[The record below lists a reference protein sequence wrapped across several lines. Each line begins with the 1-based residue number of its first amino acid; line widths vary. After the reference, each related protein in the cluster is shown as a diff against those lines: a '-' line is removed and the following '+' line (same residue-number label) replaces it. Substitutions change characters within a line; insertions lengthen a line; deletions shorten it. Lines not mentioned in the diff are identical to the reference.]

1 MSDLKTGTC
10 LFRLEFLNDK
20 LTVDPSLRLFLTE
33 LYKSKPVDPSLR
45 PLVSAAIDG
54 NVDALRAAWRPSL
67 RALIDRQG
75 RDDTS
80 HPLLHAAHRLNAD
93 AVRFLIDEC
102 FLSPRQRGTVHPYTS
117 DQLTVAELQA
127 VTPLECVEKMIA
139 HQFSRKS
146 KRRDILLEVQAL
158 LVEADAKMKKVD
170 DSALRQTTGNRQLT
184 IDDGL
189 VTPSTSSSWASLSGQ
204 EQSSAYSK
212 AIIGAETLR
221 KSDATENES
230 DNMAP
235 LATQSSLIDSPS
247 EIEGPLV
254 IMSHTTEQIVS
265 SPVSSA
271 AETTTTLQPTSL
283 SGQLKQPQPLL
294 DSSPTFPL
302 PGLSASPPLT
312 GGKRPRGGKTGQKLD
327 LSTSTSTPIDHNSL
341 LAKKRA
347 VSDPIT
353 KGPIKVAVADTL
365 ASEPDMSECF
375 DDDEGETSDKLSA
388 IEHGDWELTISRNA
402 LHIVEEMIALSLVQQ
417 ILPLRME
424 EILTP
429 TNKYDKSDH
438 LQQPPVVLM
447 VLAPESVIDK
457 GLRAPK
463 IIPEFF
469 LQDGGVPCDIPIL
482 TKVYNSSTELMSSAK
497 LAFASGKLRE
507 ARAVADAKNET
518 RRRAK
523 LMNAPHY
530 GISGHIAASV
540 PTFSSL
546 NFIPSHPLR
555 CPSFVLSAHSA
566 LGITDDLAELPVT
579 ASELTAA
586 SSVLVSSKWETLS
599 ATALLSD
606 TTNSPATALV
616 VFLKHQID
624 YSSCLR
630 SKNVSLQSSATRWG
644 EALPPL
650 STFLPITVRII
661 AGRLGLGSADGF
673 PVEEHSKAVG
683 EAVKGH
689 QLMQYATNAMQGAI
703 ACLTISGRQRRG
715 PDYAPLAPVPVVIVA
730 RRTRTSNETLSSAAQ
745 LIHTALVKNASK
757 LAALPTIQDVAE
769 GLVVEVRR
777 QWAHALCAALSR
789 ATMPSATG
797 EIFMAKSLLRDPE
810 HSLGCREFA
819 LGDETVSS
827 PKFEGLALSFSLS
840 PLHN

>member
-1 MSDLKTGTC
+1 M
-10 LFRLEFLNDK
+10 
-20 LTVDPSLRLFLTE
+20 
-33 LYKSKPVDPSLR
+33 DPSLR

-170 DSALRQTTGNRQLT
+170 DYALRQTTGNRQFT
-184 IDDGL
+184 SSSIDDGL
-189 VTPSTSSSWASLSGQ
+189 VTPSTSARWTSLSGQ
-204 EQSSAYSK
+204 EQSSAYSR

-221 KSDATENES
+221 KSDAAENES

-247 EIEGPLV
+247 EIEGAPLV
-254 IMSHTTEQIVS
+254 NMTHATEQIVS

-271 AETTTTLQPTSL
+271 VETTTTLLPTSL
-283 SGQLKQPQPLL
+283 SGQLKQPHPQPLL
-294 DSSPTFPL
+294 ESSTAFPL

-347 VSDPIT
+347 VADPIT
-353 KGPIKVAVADTL
+353 KGPIKVAAADTVL
-365 ASEPDMSECF
+365 ASEPDIGSECF
-375 DDDEGETSDKLSA
+375 DDEEGESSDKLSA

-424 EILTP
+424 EFLTP
-429 TNKYDKSDH
+429 ANKNDTSDY

-447 VLAPESVIDK
+447 VLAPESVLDK

-463 IIPEFF
+463 IIPEFL
-469 LQDGGVPCDIPIL
+469 LQDGDVPCDIHIL
-482 TKVYNSSTELMSSAK
+482 TKVYNSSAELMSSAK

-507 ARAVADAKNET
+507 ARAVADAKNEM
-518 RRRAK
+518 RRLAK
-523 LMNAPHY
+523 VMNAPHY

-540 PTFSSL
+540 PTLSSL

-555 CPSFVLSAHSA
+555 SPSFVLSAHSA
-566 LGITDDLAELPVT
+566 LGITDDVAELPVT

-599 ATALLSD
+599 VPALLSD

-650 STFLPITVRII
+650 STFLPITIRII

-673 PVEEHSKAVG
+673 PVEEHSKAIG

-715 PDYAPLAPVPVVIVA
+715 PEYAPLAPVPVVIVA
-730 RRTRTSNETLSSAAQ
+730 RRTRTSNESLSAAAQ

-757 LAALPTIQDVAE
+757 LAVLPSIQDVAE

-797 EIFMAKSLLRDPE
+797 EIYMAKSLLRDPE

-819 LGDETVSS
+819 LGDETVPSL
-827 PKFEGLALSFSLS
+827 KFEGLALSFSLS